1 MDTQTSSG
9 LPRFQVLC
17 LNGVPWFMKLFIS
30 TRTQYIH
37 MSYAALILVYTAE
50 EEFYFCFVFS
60 IHKWLFVWALW
71 RTTSWHSSLVNPTM
85 IAGDLHSNPVFLI
98 YLWDNAV
105 FACVHTW
112 GLDWEMGKW
121 CRRWLIHSWV
131 VSTFWPPSFSGVVD
145 RWSTD
150 ALMVTGGCAC
160 THTKTAKKAS
170 SVCVCRWVFC
180 SFCCFAISFAAGFVP
195 QRQEWSLRG
204 CRRLFVG
211 GTGTPGALWL
221 EQTGPPASPRH
232 TVMPPRHTFPLLD
245 QMWLIPLRHVTLSGF
260 TFCSTSSG
268 FVLFWS
274 VWGVLGALTPVPHVP
289 SSPSVKKSSVL
300 MKQKLII
307 WREIAHWQLRTF
319 EYL

>member
-17 LNGVPWFMKLFIS
+17 LSGVPWFMKLFIS

-170 SVCVCRWVFC
+170 SVCVC
-180 SFCCFAISFAAGFVP
+180 
-195 QRQEWSLRG
+195 
-204 CRRLFVG
+204 VG
-211 GTGTPGALWL
+211 G
-221 EQTGPPASPRH
+221 
-232 TVMPPRHTFPLLD
+232 F
-245 QMWLIPLRHVTLSGF
+245 
-260 TFCSTSSG
+260 
-268 FVLFWS
+268 FVLFVVLPFLLLQGLFHRDRSGHS
-274 VWGVLGALTPVPHVP
+274 VAAADCLWVGLARQELCG
-289 SSPSVKKSSVL
+289 
-300 MKQKLII
+300 
-307 WREIAHWQLRTF
+307 
-319 EYL
+319 

>member
-221 EQTGPPASPRH
+221 EQTGPPASPQRH
-232 TVMPPRHTFPLLD
+232 HGTPSCH
-245 QMWLIPLRHVTLSGF
+245 HVTRFHFWIRCDSSLSV
-260 TFCSTSSG
+260 TS
-268 FVLFWS
+268 L
-274 VWGVLGALTPVPHVP
+274 
-289 SSPSVKKSSVL
+289 
-300 MKQKLII
+300 
-307 WREIAHWQLRTF
+307 
-319 EYL
+319 

>member
-1 MDTQTSSG
+1 
-9 LPRFQVLC
+9 
-17 LNGVPWFMKLFIS
+17 
-30 TRTQYIH
+30 
-37 MSYAALILVYTAE
+37 MSQWSALIYEAFHLNTYTIHPHE
-50 EEFYFCFVFS
+50 LCGSYFSLYCRGRVLFLFCFS

-71 RTTSWHSSLVNPTM
+71 RTTSWLSSLVNPTM

-131 VSTFWPPSFSGVVD
+131 VSTFWPPSFNVVVD

-160 THTKTAKKAS
+160 TRTKTAKKAS

-268 FVLFWS
+268 FVLFCFDPF
-274 VWGVLGALTPVPHVP
+274 GVCWEL
-289 SSPSVKKSSVL
+289 
-300 MKQKLII
+300 
-307 WREIAHWQLRTF
+307 
-319 EYL
+319 